1 MPVITRSIIINVPVT
16 MAYNQWTQF
25 EEFPHF
31 MEGIVEVT
39 QIDDTTLHW
48 VAEIGGRREEW
59 EARITEQL
67 PDEKIAWRSE
77 SGAMNSG
84 VVTFQPINASQTKIS
99 LEIEYN
105 PSGVVETVGDM
116 MGYVS
121 RQVEANL
128 RRFKEFIESRDRE
141 SGAWRGKVA

>member
-1 MPVITRSIIINVPVT
+1 MPVITKSIIINVPVT

-31 MEGIVEVT
+31 MEGVVQVT

>member
-1 MPVITRSIIINVPVT
+1 MPVITKSIIINVPVT

-128 RRFKEFIESRDRE
+128 RRFKEFIEPLDRE

>member
-84 VVTFQPINASQTKIS
+84 VVTFQPINASQTRIS

-141 SGAWRGKVA
+141 AGAWRGKVA

>member
-1 MPVITRSIIINVPVT
+1 MPVITKSIIINVPVT

-39 QIDDTTLHW
+39 QIDDTMLHW

>member
-1 MPVITRSIIINVPVT
+1 MPVITKSIIINVPVT